1 VNTFSNY
8 LNTGA
13 MDLKTKNRIKILAAI
28 ANGKKGKRVTKYTKA
43 INPREVMTKKDFERN
58 AFKYKDQ

>member
-1 VNTFSNY
+1 
-8 LNTGA
+8 

-28 ANGKKGKRVTKYTKA
+28 ANAKKGKRVTKYTKA
-43 INPREVMTKKDFERN
+43 IHPDNVPTKKDFEKN